1 MGIYKYKTRKKHYAT
16 LTKGELIE
24 KIADLQQQ
32 LKNSEE
38 QLKANEQQL
47 QECKVTNQ
55 AQQQQLQQ
63 YENMNTHLVQTL
75 LQDEKTRTLIVDA
88 LREKINQVIDA
99 RIKEKLTMH
108 TTIDYSRST
117 TEVYYDGCALEESYD
132 NVSGY

>member
-1 MGIYKYKTRKKHYAT
+1 MAT

-24 KIADLQQQ
+24 QITNLEQ
-32 LKNSEE
+32 

-47 QECKVTNQ
+47 QEYKVTNQ
-55 AQQQQLQQ
+55 TQQQRLQQ
-63 YENMNTHLVQTL
+63 YEDMNTHLVQTL
-75 LQDEKTRTLIVDA
+75 LHDEKTRTLITDM
-88 LREKINQVIDA
+88 LREEINKIIDA

>member
-1 MGIYKYKTRKKHYAT
+1 MAT

-24 KIADLQQQ
+24 QITNLEQ
-32 LKNSEE
+32 

-47 QECKVTNQ
+47 KTSEQQLQECKATNQ
-55 AQQQQLQQ
+55 TQQQQLQQ
-63 YENMNTHLVQTL
+63 YEDMNTHLVQTL
-75 LQDEKTRTLIVDA
+75 LRDEKTRTLIVDA
-88 LREKINQVIDA
+88 LREEINQVIDA
-99 RIKEKLTMH
+99 RIREKLTMH

>member
-1 MGIYKYKTRKKHYAT
+1 MAT

-24 KIADLQQQ
+24 QIANL
-32 LKNSEE
+32 EH

-47 QECKVTNQ
+47 QEYKVTNQ
-55 AQQQQLQQ
+55 TQQQQLQQ
-63 YENMNTHLVQTL
+63 YEDMNTHLVQTL
-75 LQDEKTRTLIVDA
+75 LRDEKTRALITDM
-88 LREKINQVIDA
+88 LREEINQVIDT

-117 TEVYYDGCALEESYD
+117 TEVYYDGCVLEESYD

>member
-1 MGIYKYKTRKKHYAT
+1 MAT
-16 LTKGELIE
+16 LTRGELIE
-24 KIADLQQQ
+24 QITNLEQQ
-32 LKNSEE
+32 LKANEQ

-47 QECKVTNQ
+47 QEYKVTNQ
-55 AQQQQLQQ
+55 TQQQRLQQ
-63 YENMNTHLVQTL
+63 YEDMNTHLVQTL
-75 LQDEKTRTLIVDA
+75 LHDEKTRTLITDM
-88 LREKINQVIDA
+88 LREEINKIIDA

>member
-1 MGIYKYKTRKKHYAT
+1 MAT

-24 KIADLQQQ
+24 QIADLKQQ
-32 LKNSEE
+32 LKNTEE
-38 QLKANEQQL
+38 QLEDSEQQL
-47 QECKVTNQ
+47 SEYQTANLS
-55 AQQQQLQQ
+55 QQQQLQQ
-63 YENMNTHLVQTL
+63 YEDMNTHLIQTL
-75 LQDEKTRTLIVDA
+75 LSNERTRTLITDM
-88 LREKINQVIDA
+88 LREEINKIIDA

>member
-1 MGIYKYKTRKKHYAT
+1 MAT

-24 KIADLQQQ
+24 QIANL
-32 LKNSEE
+32 EH

-47 QECKVTNQ
+47 SEYKAANLS
-55 AQQQQLQQ
+55 QQQQLQQ
-63 YENMNTHLVQTL
+63 YEDMNTHLVQTL
-75 LQDEKTRTLIVDA
+75 LRDEKTRTLITDM
-88 LREKINQVIDA
+88 LREEINQVIDT

>member
-1 MGIYKYKTRKKHYAT
+1 MAT

-24 KIADLQQQ
+24 QITNLEQQ
-32 LKNSEE
+32 LKANEQ

-47 QECKVTNQ
+47 QEYKVTNQ
-55 AQQQQLQQ
+55 TQQQRLQQ
-63 YENMNTHLVQTL
+63 YEDMNTHLVQTL
-75 LQDEKTRTLIVDA
+75 LHDEKTRTLITDM
-88 LREKINQVIDA
+88 LREEINKIIDA

>member
-1 MGIYKYKTRKKHYAT
+1 MAT

-24 KIADLQQQ
+24 QIINLKQQ
-32 LKNSEE
+32 LKTS
-38 QLKANEQQL
+38 EQQL

-63 YENMNTHLVQTL
+63 YEDMNTHLVQTL
-75 LQDEKTRTLIVDA
+75 LRDEKTHTLIVDA
-88 LREKINQVIDA
+88 LREEINQVIDA
-99 RIKEKLTMH
+99 RIRGKLTMH